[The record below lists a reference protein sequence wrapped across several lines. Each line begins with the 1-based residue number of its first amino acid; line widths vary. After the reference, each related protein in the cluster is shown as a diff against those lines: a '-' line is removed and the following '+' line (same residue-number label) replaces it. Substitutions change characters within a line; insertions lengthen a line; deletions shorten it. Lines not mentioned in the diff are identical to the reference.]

1 MAGDWLAAIDAGLPP
16 KTSLADRSLPS
27 SLEIS
32 NGDLNHKMALKVE
45 GAEAGYGQNKVMRR
59 MKNVKRLMT
68 LNSGEIS
75 NVSFPVGWLCALFTF
90 ESNQLLG

>member
-1 MAGDWLAAIDAGLPP
+1 MAGDWMAAVDAGLPP

-32 NGDLNHKMALKVE
+32 KNHTMALKVE
-45 GAEAGYGQNKVMRR
+45 GAEAGYGQNKVIRR